1 MIFINMNLKENISR
15 IKTIMEIEED
25 TNRVS
30 NILHSVFDEKLKS
43 ISAIK
48 DSEDYVV
55 FKLNDK
61 KVFDKNYWG
70 MLWVIDCDIFSNLLS
85 YSRLLSIPVYE
96 TKKHLIHYLNKKYSD
111 VLGERIIRDIGDDYC
126 NELDFHL

>member
-1 MIFINMNLKENISR
+1 MDLQENISR

-25 TNRVS
+25 TNSVS

-43 ISAIK
+43 ITATK
-48 DSEDYVV
+48 DSNDYVV
-55 FKLNDK
+55 FKLNGK

-96 TKKHLIHYLNKKYSD
+96 IKKNLIDYLNKKYSD

-126 NELDFHL
+126 DEW

>member
-30 NILHSVFDEKLKS
+30 NILYSVFDDKLKS
-43 ISAIK
+43 ISATK
-48 DSEDYVV
+48 DNEDYVV
-55 FKLNDK
+55 FKLNGK

-70 MLWVIDCDIFSNLLS
+70 MLWVIDCDIFLNLLS

-96 TKKHLIHYLNKKYSD
+96 IKKHLIDYLNKKYSD
-111 VLGERIIRDIGDDYC
+111 VLGERIIIDIGDDYC
-126 NELDFHL
+126 NELDLHL

>member
-1 MIFINMNLKENISR
+1 MNLKENISR

-25 TNRVS
+25 TNSVS

-43 ISAIK
+43 ITATK
-48 DSEDYVV
+48 DINDYVV
-55 FKLNDK
+55 FKLNGK

-96 TKKHLIHYLNKKYSD
+96 TKKNLIDYLNKKYSD